1 MFVSDFILS
10 VTEEGNILNIL
21 CLPLCLHIQQY
32 NLEGKLGGIQEC
44 LTVVVSV
51 AIVSDLSSALRVWL
65 IMCRN
70 DVIGV

>member
-21 CLPLCLHIQQY
+21 CLLLCLHIQQY

-44 LTVVVSV
+44 LTIVVSV

>member
-1 MFVSDFILS
+1 ML
-10 VTEEGNILNIL
+10 
-21 CLPLCLHIQQY
+21 LCLHIKQY

-44 LTVVVSV
+44 LTIVVSV